1 MHLPGVPNPSTGR
14 NDYDLPLAFF
24 DVNIDD
30 GSGSETQSDRITTDD
45 VVTWSR
51 PSSPEVST
59 NRNPPTK
66 AMTMKI
72 QIHFAALRICCS
84 TGASSWANW
93 TKKKAF
99 LEPGKLFVI
108 CV

>member
-1 MHLPGVPNPSTGR
+1 MNV
-14 NDYDLPLAFF
+14 A
-24 DVNIDD
+24 
-30 GSGSETQSDRITTDD
+30 
-45 VVTWSR
+45 
-51 PSSPEVST
+51 
-59 NRNPPTK
+59 
-66 AMTMKI
+66 TMKI

-84 TGASSWANW
+84 TGANSWTNW